1 MSKTIFFHTEEID
14 FQLKKKKKVRNWL
27 TELAKTEDKIIE
39 ELNYIFCS
47 DEYLLEVNKEHLDH
61 DYFTDVITFDY
72 CENNVISGDI
82 FISIDRVKENA
93 KSFGKSFKN
102 ELRRVMAHGL
112 LHLMGY
118 KDKNE
123 ADETEMRKME
133 DFALKLRIKLKKQ
146 HIKY

>member
-123 ADETEMRKME
+123 TDETEMRKME
-133 DFALKLRIKLKKQ
+133 DFALELRIKFKK
-146 HIKY
+146 

>member
-72 CENNVISGDI
+72 CENKVISGDI

-93 KSFGKSFKN
+93 KSFSKSFKN

-123 ADETEMRKME
+123 ADEAEMRKME
-133 DFALKLRIKLKKQ
+133 DFALELRIKLKN
-146 HIKY
+146 

>member
-1 MSKTIFFHTEEID
+1 MSKTIFFHSEEID
-14 FQLKKKKKVRNWL
+14 FKLKKKKKVRNWL
-27 TELAKTEDKIIE
+27 IELANTEEKTIE
-39 ELNYIFCS
+39 ELSYIFCS

-72 CENNVISGDI
+72 CDNKVISGDI

-93 KSFGKSFKN
+93 ESFGKSFKN

-123 ADETEMRKME
+123 ADEAEMRKME
-133 DFALKLRIKLKKQ
+133 DFALELIIKLKK
-146 HIKY
+146 

>member
-1 MSKTIFFHTEEID
+1 MSKTIFFHSEEID
-14 FQLKKKKKVRNWL
+14 FKLKKKKKVRNWL
-27 TELAKTEDKIIE
+27 QELTKTEDKSIE
-39 ELNYIFCS
+39 DLNYIFCS
-47 DEYLLEVNKEHLDH
+47 DDYLLEVNKEHLDH

-93 KSFGKSFKN
+93 NSFGKSFKN

-118 KDKNE
+118 KDKTE
-123 ADETEMRKME
+123 DEEEEMRKME
-133 DFALKLRIKLKKQ
+133 DFALKLRIKLK
-146 HIKY
+146 

>member
-1 MSKTIFFHTEEID
+1 MSKTIFFHSEEID

-27 TELAKTEDKIIE
+27 IELAKTEDKTIE

-72 CENNVISGDI
+72 CEDNLISGDI

-93 KSFGKSFKN
+93 ASFGKTFKN

-123 ADETEMRKME
+123 ADEAEMRKME
-133 DFALKLRIKLKKQ
+133 DFALELRIKLKN
-146 HIKY
+146 